1 MMNNMYEFPS
11 RVVTLWVI
19 ALSLVIG
26 TGASA
31 EATSITWDFTGSGS
45 KGAHIDQRH
54 GDTSGR
60 LDVDYPSRHS
70 NGNTTSD
77 YDHLRWRDADYNDH
91 HNVAWGGVNHSTGV
105 SEDAWPQTSRHT
117 HSTIFDTAYNPSNI
131 SFGPTNANGLI
142 MRWKHDGFSVDTDK
156 INCTDSPPST
166 AVPEPSTL
174 LLLGAGFVGLA
185 AWRLK
190 KSA

>member
-31 EATSITWDFTGSGS
+31 EATSITWDFTRSGS
-45 KGAHIDQRH
+45 NGAHIDQSH
-54 GDTSGR
+54 GDISGR
-60 LDVDYPSRHS
+60 LDVDYPSRQRK
-70 NGNTTSD
+70 GNTESD
-77 YDHLRWRDADYNDH
+77 YDHLRWRDTDYNDH

-105 SEDAWPQTSRHT
+105 PEGGWHQTSRHT

-131 SFGPTNANGLI
+131 SFGLTNANGLI